1 MKQSRSFR
9 RILFLYILY
18 YIIGAPVGF
27 LLAHFKNFFVEIPM
41 LSAVFEKK
49 FEKNL
54 KKVLTDPVMR
64 CYDVITDGDTV
75 DN

>member
-18 YIIGAPVGF
+18 NIICAPVGF
-27 LLAHFKNFFVEIPM
+27 RLAHFQNFFVGI
-41 LSAVFEKK
+41 STFCGVFEKT
-49 FEKNL
+49 L
-54 KKVLTDPVMR
+54 KKSVDSLPGW

-75 DN
+75 ENN